1 MDHLPIFLNVKGT
14 RSLVVGGGFLAARKA
29 DLLLRAGCKLTV
41 LAPVLGEELTH
52 LAQMQ
57 KFTWPRLPE
66 YWSISPTILEAV
78 TSSCRPLL
86 TAHHC

>member
-41 LAPVLGEELTH
+41 LAPTLGEELTH
-52 LAQMQ
+52 LAQTQ
-57 KFTWPRLPE
+57 DFESGANARFRTQDGRTERGGPRGLQGSF
-66 YWSISPTILEAV
+66 WLFA
-78 TSSCRPLL
+78 
-86 TAHHC
+86 